1 MYKKVTFLLFT
12 IFLTLNLNA
21 SDKKVGDFA
30 NQCSALFLIMTMLPD
45 DEQWKPFVD
54 NMSNLSET
62 MGMLSGTIYEAN
74 NISLT
79 QGKLIDLRNLE
90 ADKFINM
97 YKANTNNVTKFYA
110 RCDKFREDFAYQAM
124 LNSDDDM
131 KLINALSIPGSVDMS
146 QQKTALI
153 EMILE
158 MSFNQLSAAGI
169 ESIVEFYKELKKD
182 LRNP

>member
-1 MYKKVTFLLFT
+1 MFKKVTSLLFA
-12 IFLTLNLNA
+12 ISLTLNLNA

-62 MGMLSGTIYEAN
+62 MGLLSATIYDEN

-79 QGKLIDLRNLE
+79 QGKLIDLRNIE

-97 YKANTNNVTKFYA
+97 YKVNKTNVTKLYA

-124 LNSDDDM
+124 LIPDNDT
-131 KLINALSIPGSVDMS
+131 KLINALSIPSSVDMS

-158 MSFNQLSAAGI
+158 MSFNMLSDAGI
-169 ESIVEFYKELKKD
+169 ESIVEFYEEI
-182 LRNP
+182 

>member
-1 MYKKVTFLLFT
+1 MFKKITSSLFA
-12 IFLTLNLNA
+12 IFLTLNINA

-30 NQCSALFLIMTMLPD
+30 NQCSGLFLIMTMLPD

-62 MGMLSGTIYEAN
+62 MGLLSTTIYNEN

-79 QGKLIDLRNLE
+79 QGKLINLRNIE

-97 YKANTNNVTKFYA
+97 YKVNKTNVTKFYA

-124 LNSDDDM
+124 LSPDDDI
-131 KLINALSIPGSVDMS
+131 KIINALKIPTSTDMP

-153 EMILE
+153 EMVLE
-158 MSFNQLSAAGI
+158 MSFNMLSDAGI
-169 ESIVEFYKELKKD
+169 ESIVEFYEEI
-182 LRNP
+182 

>member
-1 MYKKVTFLLFT
+1 MFKKVTSLLFA
-12 IFLTLNLNA
+12 ISLTLNLNA

-62 MGMLSGTIYEAN
+62 MGLLSATIYDEN

-79 QGKLIDLRNLE
+79 QGKLIDLRNIE

-97 YKANTNNVTKFYA
+97 YKVNKTNVTKFYA
-110 RCDKFREDFAYQAM
+110 RCDKLREDFAYQAM
-124 LNSDDDM
+124 LSPDDDI
-131 KLINALSIPGSVDMS
+131 KIINALKIPTSIDMP

-153 EMILE
+153 EMVLE
-158 MSFNQLSAAGI
+158 MSFNMLSDAGI
-169 ESIVEFYKELKKD
+169 ESIVEFYEEI
-182 LRNP
+182 

>member
-1 MYKKVTFLLFT
+1 MFKKITSILFATF
-12 IFLTLNLNA
+12 ITLNINA

-62 MGMLSGTIYEAN
+62 MGMLSGVIYEEN
-74 NISLT
+74 NITLT
-79 QGKLIDLRNLE
+79 QGKLIDLRNIE

-97 YKANTNNVTKFYA
+97 YKANENNVTKFYA

-124 LNSDDDM
+124 LNPDDDI
-131 KLINALSIPGSVDMS
+131 KIINALKIPNYLDMP
-146 QQKTALI
+146 QQKTAII
-153 EMILE
+153 EMVLE
-158 MSFNQLSAAGI
+158 MSFKQLSASGI
-169 ESIVEFYKELKKD
+169 ESMVEFYEE
-182 LRNP
+182 LRNTSGNP

>member
-1 MYKKVTFLLFT
+1 MFKKVTSLLFA
-12 IFLTLNLNA
+12 ISLTLNLNA

-62 MGMLSGTIYEAN
+62 MGLLSSIIYDEN

-79 QGKLIDLRNLE
+79 QGKLIDLRNIE

-97 YKANTNNVTKFYA
+97 YKVNKTNVTKFYA
-110 RCDKFREDFAYQAM
+110 RCDKLREDFAYQAM
-124 LNSDDDM
+124 LSPDDDI
-131 KLINALSIPGSVDMS
+131 KIINALKIPTSIDMP

-153 EMILE
+153 EMVLE
-158 MSFNQLSAAGI
+158 MSFNMLSDAGM
-169 ESIVEFYKELKKD
+169 ESIVEFYEEI
-182 LRNP
+182 

>member
-1 MYKKVTFLLFT
+1 MKEKITSLFFALILT
-12 IFLTLNLNA
+12 INLNA

-62 MGMLSGTIYEAN
+62 MALLSETIYDEN

-79 QGKLIDLRNLE
+79 YGELIDLRNIE

-97 YKANTNNVTKFYA
+97 YKANKTNVTKFYA

-124 LNSDDDM
+124 LSPDDDI
-131 KLINALSIPGSVDMS
+131 KIINALKIPTSIDMS

-158 MSFNQLSAAGI
+158 MSFNQLNAAGI
-169 ESIVEFYKELKKD
+169 ESIVEFYKEL
-182 LRNP
+182 RNP